1 MYSLLHAVSGDTVIQ
16 WDENHL
22 QCPVCNK
29 KFQTKQE
36 LILHASEHAR
46 KTHRSLRI
54 HPRKPFKC
62 MTCWKSFATDESLQ
76 KHMLCHSD
84 KAHKPVKC
92 DKCNKR
98 FMNNSALACHM
109 KTHSD
114 KKYYECPI
122 CNKDF
127 DQIHAMKEHVQEHAV
142 NGMYDC
148 PECHKSFPDYK
159 MIRRHVKAFHS
170 PKQYA
175 CTECEKVFSRPDKL
189 KLHMLKH
196 SNHREFMCE
205 NCGRQF
211 KRKDKLGEHMKRMHN
226 PLREKKKELAG
237 STQAKKFSPKVE
249 PNDFNRFIYKC
260 HTCMLGFKRRGM
272 LVNHIAKRHPDMKA
286 NDIPELNLP
295 ILRTNRD
302 FFCQYCDKVYKS
314 SSKRKMHIL
323 KYHPGGQ
330 LPPSIRSKNAYGV
343 DGVHAS
349 YSQPAGSVTT
359 MPHPCSMCHKQ
370 YASKAKLL
378 QHQRKKHPDAE
389 SGLTDRRRVQIH
401 LQPTTSGDLTL
412 STSLVEKPRLLA
424 AIIQKPLDNTATE
437 VITIAP
443 QNLQNI
449 DSLQGTDLLTQAMS
463 ELNPT
468 LTEFRTQNQ
477 ASGATIEYQ
486 LAGVMPGGG
495 TATLVQPATIQPQQ
509 MIELSHLGQLTQ
521 AQIGRTQPAQ
531 IIQAASAVTTI
542 NSQVINPI
550 SVVST
555 TQALNAIP
563 VTLAGAYIQKAASS
577 LNWATP
583 QTVTQTYR

>member
-1 MYSLLHAVSGDTVIQ
+1 MFD
-16 WDENHL
+16 
-22 QCPVCNK
+22 
-29 KFQTKQE
+29 TKQE

-46 KTHRSLRI
+46 KAHRSLRI

-62 MTCWKSFATDESLQ
+62 MTCWKSFSTDERLQ

-84 KAHKPVKC
+84 KVHKPFKC

-98 FMNNSALACHM
+98 FMNSSALACHV

-114 KKYYECPI
+114 KKYYECLI
-122 CNKDF
+122 CNRDF

-159 MIRRHVKAFHS
+159 MVRRHIKFFHS
-170 PKQYA
+170 PKRYS
-175 CTECEKVFSRPDKL
+175 CTECEKVFSRADKL

-211 KRKDKLGEHMKRMHN
+211 KRKDKLGEHKKRMHN
-226 PLREKKKELAG
+226 PLREKKKEQMQA
-237 STQAKKFSPKVE
+237 TQSKKFSPKVE
-249 PNDFNRFIYKC
+249 PNDYNRFIYKC
-260 HTCMLGFKRRGM
+260 HICMLGFKRRGM
-272 LVNHIAKRHPDMKA
+272 LVNHIAKRHPNMKP

-302 FFCQYCDKVYKS
+302 YFCQYCDKVYKS

-330 LPPSIRSKNAYGV
+330 LPPSIRTKNIGDA
-343 DGVHAS
+343 DGTNAS
-349 YSQPAGSVTT
+349 FSQPAGSITT

-389 SGLTDRRRVQIH
+389 SAFADRRRVQIH
-401 LQPTTSGDLTL
+401 VQSTTSNELTL
-412 STSLVEKPRLLA
+412 NTSLIEKPRLLA

-443 QNLQNI
+443 QTLQNI

-468 LTEFRTQNQ
+468 MTEFRTQTQ
-477 ASGATIEYQ
+477 ASGGATIEYQ
-486 LAGVMPGGG
+486 LTGVVPAAGG
-495 TATLVQPATIQPQQ
+495 TATLVQPATAALQPQQ
-509 MIELSHLGQLTQ
+509 MIELSHLGQLSQ
-521 AQIGRTQPAQ
+521 AQISRAQPTQIMQ
-531 IIQAASAVTTI
+531 VASATT
-542 NSQVINPI
+542 SASTQLINPI
-550 SVVST
+550 SVVTS

-563 VTLAGAYIQKAASS
+563 VTLAGTYLQKAASG